1 MHWFEVLA
9 YLGKVQKPSQERTLK
24 NYPVLNAS
32 FLGMESISWK
42 IFHAS
47 EVNCLLGKILNHHIC

>member
-32 FLGMESISWK
+32 FLGMENIS
-42 IFHAS
+42 
-47 EVNCLLGKILNHHIC
+47 C